1 MSKGNE
7 KLETGKQVQAYASV
21 RTQLKR
27 NCALNR
33 ELKDAN
39 EEIEEMNDMIL
50 RGWERLGDEKLKKES
65 AIRRYRI
72 VRSSS

>member
-1 MSKGNE
+1 MSLVDE
-7 KLETGKQVQAYASV
+7 KLETAKHVETYISRRMQVAQV
-21 RTQLKR
+21 
-27 NCALNR
+27 NVLNR
-33 ELKDAN
+33 ELKDAD
-39 EEIEEMNDMIL
+39 EEIEEMNEMIL